1 MIKIKTT
8 FLAIFIL
15 VCLSNLEGNAQ
26 TGKKA
31 SEDKNLIFPKGHKAP
46 AANFTGTVWV
56 SMLVPNDSIFN
67 CSIGNVTFEPGARS
81 NWHSHPAGQILLV
94 TDGIGYYQEKG
105 SLVRLIQKGD
115 VVTCPP
121 NVEHW
126 HGASPKSSLT
136 HIATN
141 PNTQKGVVVW
151 LKSVTDKEYNS
162 FK

>member
-8 FLAIFIL
+8 FLAILALITL
-15 VCLSNLEGNAQ
+15 TIIEVKAQ
-26 TGKKA
+26 TVKKT
-31 SEDKNLIFPKGHKAP
+31 SEDQNLIFPKGQKAP

-56 SMLVPNDSIFN
+56 SMLVTNDSTFH

-81 NWHSHPAGQILLV
+81 NWHSHPAGQILLI
-94 TDGIGYYQEKG
+94 TDGLGYYQEKG
-105 SLVRLIQKGD
+105 QPIKLMRKGD
-115 VVTCPP
+115 VVTCLPD
-121 NVEHW
+121 VEHW

-151 LKSVTDKEYNS
+151 RKPVTDKEYNS
-162 FK
+162 LK